1 MCGKLFNTQ
10 ELIMFL
16 LLWVIGIMF
25 TLGSSRV
32 EIRWDALTKLDKA
45 KFYGLI
51 LVAWPYVLGSYSTVN
66 K

>member
-1 MCGKLFNTQ
+1 
-10 ELIMFL
+10 MFL

-25 TLGSSRV
+25 TLGCCRV
-32 EIRWDALTKLDKA
+32 EIRWNGLTKLTKLDKA

-51 LVAWPYVLGSYSTVN
+51 FIAWPYVLGSYSTVN